1 MKLFK
6 KLILCGLA
14 CTIPFTLFACKNDN
28 PTPVGPG
35 DDPGNDT
42 PKVELKF
49 KTAVLT
55 TVEETSDLN
64 IKASVNGEVGTIYAV
79 LTDTDSTPTKEA
91 IVAGGDTW
99 KWAGNSGTTQAM
111 DTTIKNLD
119 EGKEYFAFFVIKDGD
134 NYSDIVKKSATTIEF
149 VDKGEGT
156 QENPFKVS
164 TIEDLEHVGL
174 GPYEK
179 YNLDWK
185 AEDTYYVLVDDID
198 LTSKYGKDKESWTPL
213 SLGKNGT
220 FDGQGHTITGLYID
234 KESTVNLGL
243 FSGINIGG
251 TVKNLKLTNVRITA
265 NGFNEKAK
273 QFNASLEGDARYVNT
288 EVTGAATS
296 GIYVGALTGDCKGT
310 IENVVVTDAVLKVS
324 GSRVGGLTG
333 RIYGDEGTA
342 CKVNNVYVEA
352 SIEGV
357 SRLGGIVGLID
368 AKSKATFET
377 PVITNA
383 MFKGSIKGATVFPT
397 EDSYIAGEYLGGF
410 AGYARAFEASN
421 IVVDATV
428 EGFRHSGGVVGFLQW
443 NSNVTNFSVLKDSLF
458 KGTVTVEYGS
468 NAGPI
473 VGNRS
478 TSKATDENCVAQGW
492 FLSTSK
498 FMKGENEMTFDA
510 LPATAKWGTAVEE
523 LSAEWFAENLPNLDL
538 ETLFKLGEDNF
549 PVLK

>member
-6 KLILCGLA
+6 KLIFGGLA
-14 CTIPFTLFACKNDN
+14 LLLPLALFSCKTDEEPVDPGKDN
-28 PTPVGPG
+28 PGQET
-35 DDPGNDT
+35 
-42 PKVELKF
+42 VELKF

-55 TVEETSDLN
+55 TIEETSDLA

-79 LTDTDSTPTKEA
+79 LSDKDSTPSKEN
-91 IVAGGDTW
+91 IVAGGDSW
-99 KWAGNSGTTQAM
+99 KWVGNSGTTQSLDA
-111 DTTIKNLD
+111 TITNL
-119 EGKEYFAFFVIKDGD
+119 EQGKEYFAFFVIKEGD
-134 NYSDIVKKSATTIEF
+134 NYSEIVKKSATTIEF

-156 QENPFKVS
+156 KENPFKVS
-164 TIEDLEHVGL
+164 TIEDLEHVGV
-174 GPYEK
+174 GPYDK

-185 AEDTYYVLVDDID
+185 AEATYYVLENDID
-198 LTSKYGKDKESWTPL
+198 LSSKYGKDKESWTPL
-213 SLGKNGT
+213 SLGKDGT
-220 FDGQGHTITGLYID
+220 FDGQGHTISGLYID

-251 TVKNLKLTNVRITA
+251 TVKNLKLTNVRITS
-265 NGFNEKAK
+265 NGFVEVPK
-273 QFNASLEGDARYVNT
+273 QYDASLEGDARYVNT
-288 EVTGAATS
+288 NVEGAKTS

-342 CKVNNVYVEA
+342 VKVSNVYVEA
-352 SIEGV
+352 TIEGV

-377 PVITNA
+377 PTITNA
-383 MFKGSIKGATVFPT
+383 MFKGTIKGSTNFPT

-410 AGYARAFEASN
+410 AGYARAFEATN
-421 IVVDATV
+421 IVVDATI
-428 EGFRHSGGVVGFLQW
+428 EGFRHAGGVVGFLQW

-478 TSKATDENCVAQGW
+478 TNKATDENCVAAGW

-498 FMKGENEMTFDA
+498 FMKGENEIAFDS
-510 LPATAKWGTAVEE
+510 LPATAKWGSAVEE
-523 LSAEWFAENLPNLDL
+523 LTADWYAENLPNLDL
-538 ETLFKLGEDNF
+538 TTFFKLDENHF
-549 PVLK
+549 PTLK

>member
-1 MKLFK
+1 MKSFK

-14 CTIPFTLFACKNDN
+14 FLAPLTLFSCKTGEE
-28 PTPVGPG
+28 PPVN
-35 DDPGNDT
+35 PGNDT
-42 PKVELKF
+42 PQTVELKF

-55 TVEETSDLN
+55 TVEETSDLA

-79 LTDTDSTPTKEA
+79 LTDADSTPTKEA
-91 IVAGGDTW
+91 IVTGGNSW
-99 KWAGNSGTTQAM
+99 KWTGNSGNTQSL
-111 DTTIKNLD
+111 DTTITGL
-119 EGKEYFAFFVIKDGD
+119 EQGKEYFAFFVIKDGD
-134 NYSDIVKKSATTIEF
+134 NYSTIVKKSATTIEF
-149 VDKGEGT
+149 IDKGEGT
-156 QENPFKVS
+156 KENPFKVS
-164 TIEDLEHVGL
+164 TVEDLEYVGR
-174 GPYEK
+174 GPYDK

-185 AEDTYYVLVDDID
+185 AESTYYVLENDID
-198 LTSKYGKDKESWTPL
+198 LTAKYGKDKESWTPL
-213 SLGKNGT
+213 SLGKDGI

-265 NGFNEKAK
+265 NGYNEKAK
-273 QFNASLEGDARYVNT
+273 QFNASLEGDARYVNA
-288 EVTGAATS
+288 EVTGASAS
-296 GIYVGALTGDCKGT
+296 GIYVGALTGDCKGA

-342 CKVNNVYVEA
+342 VKVNNVYVEA
-352 SIEGV
+352 TIEGV

-377 PVITNA
+377 PTITNA
-383 MFKGSIKGATVFPT
+383 MFKGTIKGATAFPT

-421 IVVDATV
+421 IVVDATI
-428 EGFRHSGGVVGFLQW
+428 EGFRHSGGVVGFLQY

-478 TSKATDENCVAQGW
+478 TSKATEENCVAAGW
-492 FLSTSK
+492 FLTSSK
-498 FMKGENEMTFDA
+498 FMKGENEVAFDS
-510 LPATAKWGTAVEE
+510 LPATAKWGSAVEE
-523 LSAEWFAENLPNLDL
+523 LTAEWFAENLPHLDL
-538 ETLFKLGEDNF
+538 TAFFKLDENHF
-549 PVLK
+549 PTLK